1 MVLVM
6 RWSIRSGL
14 NIECFWCHHR
24 PQSSLVR
31 AMVEKAACSGWGKVY
46 FTGSTFADNP
56 WNENTLFWDDL
67 VTEVSQDIDITCADS
82 AESQMRIMA
91 VSYTHL
97 TLPTKA

>member
-1 MVLVM
+1 
-6 RWSIRSGL
+6 
-14 NIECFWCHHR
+14 
-24 PQSSLVR
+24 
-31 AMVEKAACSGWGKVY
+31 MVEKAACSGWGKVY

-91 VSYTHL
+91 PL
-97 TLPTKA
+97 LPNPVPSSAGACVFL